1 MSDEMVSADEART
14 MLERARHGASVMRDH
29 ARATGDEDRAEEYR
43 THAED
48 LDAAATLAR
57 TVIALHAIIEGR
69 ATPPTDAELAA
80 HAERGALWM
89 VAHERGDIFATMMSW
104 PSSRDWH
111 VYKGATRWWPFT
123 IDGRP
128 CAWPTAPQRPAGCIC
143 DFRGGLHRF
152 SCARQQPTVAVTRD
166 ENGSFRVA
174 GTEVDRGE

>member
-1 MSDEMVSADEART
+1 MEAR
-14 MLERARHGASVMRDH
+14 RVDAPR
-29 ARATGDEDRAEEYR
+29 
-43 THAED
+43 
-48 LDAAATLAR
+48 DAAPVLAGYHLTR
-57 TVIALHAIIEGR
+57 DPVEGWGRDGDVVAYLAEHDGAVDDQGGETLHAIIEGR

-111 VYKGATRWWPFT
+111 VGKGATRWWPFT

-152 SCARQQPTVAVTRD
+152 SCLRQQMTVAVTRD
-166 ENGSFRVA
+166 EDGTFRVA
-174 GTEVDRGE
+174 GKDNDDGF

>member
-1 MSDEMVSADEART
+1 MNDEKLVSADK
-14 MLERARHGASVMRDH
+14 
-29 ARATGDEDRAEEYR
+29 ARAVIELHE
-43 THAED
+43 
-48 LDAAATLAR
+48 AAIAGTKDITVVVTVLAAQAPALAR

-111 VYKGATRWWPFT
+111 VGKGATRWWPFT

-152 SCARQQPTVAVTRD
+152 SCLRQQMTVAVTRD
-166 ENGSFRVA
+166 EDGTFRVA
-174 GTEVDRGE
+174 GKDNDDGF